1 MERGAGACTV
11 CGERGE
17 EVGVGYYSGRIAV
30 VTGAGSGIGR
40 ALAVALADQGAQLA
54 LADRDGSSVA
64 EVEQLCPAGTRV
76 RADTVDVTDSQ
87 AVLDY
92 SADVVSEFGGAD
104 LVFAVA
110 GVIHTGGLLTSEM
123 GDLVRVIDVNVLGL
137 MHTAK
142 AFLPALVSSGRGN
155 LVTFSSGFGL
165 MAAPHYTA
173 YCASKFAIRGFSE
186 ALRQE
191 VARDGRPVAV
201 TCVYP
206 GRIRTSIMRNGS
218 YAPEV
223 NAAAVAAAFDKA
235 ARMDADQAAAVI
247 LRGVA
252 RRRAQV
258 LVGSDVRAVNALVRL
273 TGSKYQDLRP
283 LLARRPRRKG

>member
-1 MERGAGACTV
+1 MRRRACTV
-11 CGERGE
+11 CEEGGE
-17 EVGVGYYSGRIAV
+17 EVGVGYYSGRVAV

-40 ALAVALADQGAQLA
+40 ALAVALAGEGAQLA
-54 LADRDGSSVA
+54 LADRDSSAVA
-64 EVEQLCPAGTRV
+64 ESARLCPSGTPV
-76 RADTVDVTDSQ
+76 RTDTVDVTDTR

-110 GVIHTGGLLTSEM
+110 GVIHTGGLLASEM
-123 GDLVRVIDVNVLGL
+123 SDLARVVDVNVLGL

-142 AFLPALVSSGRGN
+142 AFLPALVSSGRGH

-191 VARDGRPVAV
+191 MARDGQPVAV

-218 YAPEV
+218 YAAGV
-223 NAAAVAAAFDKA
+223 SAAAVVAAFDKA

-252 RRRAQV
+252 GRRAQV
-258 LVGSDVRAVNALVRL
+258 LVGSDARAVNALVRL

-283 LLARRPRRKG
+283 WLARRPRRKG